1 MAMPIR
7 SIAGVLT
14 VVGRGCRKSRIE
26 PENRTGGFI
35 KVDKKRDLSI
45 QHVLKNGGEE
55 CL

>member
-1 MAMPIR
+1 MPIR
-7 SIAGVLT
+7 SIAGALT

-26 PENRTGGFI
+26 PENRTGVFI

-45 QHVLKNGGEE
+45 QHVLKMEVQK